1 MSKRITSYSKLS
13 KGEKEYINWLLVEGE
28 LKILEVNFKKGVIV
42 KLNDEEL
49 FIVLDTWTGFDKKAR
64 DDRED
69 GEEGAYPGEETDDNK
84 PLIMN

>member
-49 FIVLDTWTGFDKKAR
+49 FIFLDTWTGFDKKAR

-69 GEEGAYPGEETDDNK
+69 GEEGACPGEVTDDKK

>member
-64 DDRED
+64 DDIEALNH
-69 GEEGAYPGEETDDNK
+69 E
-84 PLIMN
+84 LIII